1 MFHPGRVASIST
13 VAGAVSEWVDAN
25 TKKSGWSRATS
36 SRLTCGQSCS
46 ESTMETAPARRRAS
60 AMKVCLPTDERLM
73 PDNEENTFGRRRSEV
88 LLQIRKMMFHFGGD
102 GSACVRCAQDIG
114 KLL

>member
-1 MFHPGRVASIST
+1 MGGREHQEVRLEPGDFFQADVRPILLGIHNGDSASEAQGIRNEG
-13 VAGAVSEWVDAN
+13 VLAN
-25 TKKSGWSRATS
+25 R
-36 SRLTCGQSCS
+36 
-46 ESTMETAPARRRAS
+46 
-60 AMKVCLPTDERLM
+60 DERLM

-114 KLL
+114 ELLEELAISLTV